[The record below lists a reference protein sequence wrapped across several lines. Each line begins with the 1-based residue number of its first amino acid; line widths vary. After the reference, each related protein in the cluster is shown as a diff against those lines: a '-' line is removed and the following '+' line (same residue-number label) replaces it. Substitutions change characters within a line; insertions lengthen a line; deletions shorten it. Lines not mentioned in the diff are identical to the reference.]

1 MIADNAITLLMI
13 TCPHCQDTS
22 RQVKAGFTRTRSQ
35 RYQCQECRR
44 QYTPEPRPLGYDDK
58 TKETALKLYLEGNG
72 FRRIGRL
79 LSVNHQSVVNWINAF
94 HAGLRAKKLALPV
107 PGKVSTLE
115 MDELFTFVGTK
126 KSPSL
131 LSRSLTARRAASSRT
146 RSANTARR
154 K

>member
-1 MIADNAITLLMI
+1 MIH
-13 TCPHCQDTS
+13 CPHCQDTE
-22 RQVKAGFTRTRSQ
+22 RQVKAGFTHTKNQ
-35 RYQCQECRR
+35 RYQCQLCRR

-58 TKETALKLYLEGNG
+58 TKEMALKLYLEGNG

-94 HAGLRAKKLALPV
+94 HAQLRAKKLALPV

-115 MDELFTFVGTK
+115 MDELFTFIGAK
-126 KSPSL
+126 KSQSL
-131 LSRSLTARRAASSRT
+131 SSRSLTARHAASSRT
-146 RSANTARR
+146 RSASTERQ

>member
-1 MIADNAITLLMI
+1 MI

-22 RQVKAGFTRTRSQ
+22 RQVKAGFTRTGSQ
-35 RYQCQECRR
+35 RYQCQDCRR

-58 TKETALKLYLEGNG
+58 TKVLALKLYLEGNG

-94 HAGLRAKKLALPV
+94 HAQLQAKKRTLPA

-115 MDELFTFVGTK
+115 MDELFTFIGTK
-126 KSPSL
+126 KSQHLSSPSL
-131 LSRSLTARRAASSRT
+131 IERRAQSSRT
-146 RSANTARR
+146 RSARR
-154 K
+154 EHRN

>member
-1 MIADNAITLLMI
+1 MI
-13 TCPHCQDTS
+13 TCPHCQDTA

-35 RYQCQECRR
+35 RYQCQGCRR

-94 HAGLRAKKLALPV
+94 HAQLRAKKLALPV
-107 PGKVSTLE
+107 PGQVSTLE
-115 MDELFTFVGTK
+115 MDELFTFIGTK
-126 KSPSL
+126 KSQPSSLPSL
-131 LSRSLTARRAASSRT
+131 TDRRAASFHT
-146 RSANTARR
+146 RSAKRARR

>member
-1 MIADNAITLLMI
+1 MI

-22 RQVKAGFTRTRSQ
+22 RQVKAGFTHKGSQ
-35 RYQCQECRR
+35 RFQCQLCRR
-44 QYTPEPRPLGYDDK
+44 QYTPEPFPLGYDDQ
-58 TKETALKLYLEGNG
+58 TKAMALKLYLEGNG

-107 PGKVSTLE
+107 PGQVSTLE
-115 MDELFTFVGTK
+115 MDELFTFIGAK
-126 KSPSL
+126 KSQLLSSPSL
-131 LSRSLTARRAASSRT
+131 IARRGASSLT
-146 RSANTARR
+146 RSVSTERR

>member
-1 MIADNAITLLMI
+1 MI

-35 RYQCQECRR
+35 RFQCQECRR
-44 QYTPEPRPLGYDDK
+44 QYTPTPRPLGYDDQ
-58 TKETALKLYLEGNG
+58 TKEAALKLYLEGNG

-79 LSVNHQSVVNWINAF
+79 LSVNHQSVVNWVNAF
-94 HAGLRAKKLALPV
+94 HTQLRAKKLALPV
-107 PGKVSTLE
+107 PGRVSTLE

-126 KSPSL
+126 KSQPLSSPSL
-131 LSRSLTARRAASSRT
+131 TGSRAASSRT
-146 RSANTARR
+146 RSASIERR